1 MAESQTRRS
10 IRSYVK
16 RESRM
21 SHAQHRA
28 LVELWPNYGCDLAA
42 VDAPRVL
49 FLRDAL
55 CYLEIGFG
63 NGENLASLAVLHPD
77 CDFLG
82 VEVHRPGVGQC
93 LRLLAEFHASNV
105 RVVNADILQIIQ
117 PAVWNQQL
125 DGIYLLFPDPWP
137 KRRHHKRRL
146 VSASF
151 IESLGA
157 CLKPGGYLYIATD
170 WEPYAAHCIELL
182 QSQSLLHP
190 AKDPERL
197 PNFIARTPTRYE
209 KRGLRLGH
217 PIQELIYQRSLS

>member
-21 SHAQHRA
+21 SQAQHRA
-28 LVELWPNYGCDLAA
+28 LVTLWPNYGCDLAA
-42 VDAPRVL
+42 LDSPCALFARDAP
-49 FLRDAL
+49 

-63 NGENLASLAVLHPD
+63 NGENLAALAALHPN
-77 CDFLG
+77 CDFFG

-93 LRLLAEFHASNV
+93 LRMLEDSHATNV
-105 RVVNADILQIIQ
+105 RVINADILQVVQ
-117 PAVWNQQL
+117 QAVWNQKL

-146 VSASF
+146 VSTPF
-151 IESLGA
+151 IERLNT

-170 WEPYAAHCIELL
+170 WEPYAAHCTELF
-182 QSQSLLHP
+182 QSQNLLHP
-190 AKDPERL
+190 VKDPERL

-209 KRGLRLGH
+209 KRGLGLGH
-217 PIQELIYQRSLS
+217 PIQELIYQRPLT